1 MIIQKTKKLCI
12 ATLIISLIFASTT
25 VTPPAAAYAAETGTP
40 FSITDESLFDTA
52 YLNGV
57 LTITGFHQPASGNNL
72 TDIVVPAAIGGQKIR
87 AIGSSVLKGAGDIH
101 NLYLPDTLEQ
111 ISAEAFSSHR
121 IYQIGSYTYHATGDF
136 AVAETASEEKPVT
149 DTPTVE
155 ESSLAFTQ
163 YQLPSCLTVIGE
175 KAFFNSPVHNII
187 FNSPDLT
194 IGTSAFEGTENLG
207 DITVTEKAR
216 ISEIGEYAFQ
226 NSGNLHRFQI
236 NGIIDRIKKGAFQGA
251 GNMNEF
257 VVSETGSISVIEDEA
272 FMNCANLHTVTL
284 RGNVTSIGNNAF
296 SQCGNMNDLI
306 IDSATPYTIGEYAF
320 KNNTNLHHVTLSNG
334 IETIEKGTFE
344 NCANMNTVY
353 LPDSLK
359 DIKEDAFKNLPNL
372 HEITINENVTIA
384 PGAFEGAGDTTKKA
398 LANTNNAAA
407 KAIAGAPV
415 STPTPPVVPVVSVPV
430 VTPPTPA
437 PPQKISVSPVKLKKA
452 AVNKKKK
459 TVTLTWTKNAKASGY
474 TIYKKVVKKGTKAKK
489 AKKIRF
495 KKVKNVNAKTLKLSL
510 KLAKKSTTTFY
521 VKAFIKTKVNGKT
534 VTYYSKASNNKKAV
548 LK

>member
-1 MIIQKTKKLCI
+1 MIIKKTKKLCI
-12 ATLIISLIFASTT
+12 VTLIISLIFAGTAVS
-25 VTPPAAAYAAETGTP
+25 PSADAYAAETDTSP
-40 FSITDESLFDTA
+40 SITDESLFETA
-52 YLNGV
+52 YIDGF

-72 TDIVVPAAIGGQKIR
+72 TDIVVPPAIRGQKIR
-87 AIGSSVLKGAGDIH
+87 AIGSSAFEGAGDIH

-111 ISAEAFSSHR
+111 IFAEAFSSYR
-121 IYQIGSYTYHATGDF
+121 VYQVGSYTYHATGDF
-136 AVAETASEEKPVT
+136 AVVETAPAEKPVV
-149 DTPTVE
+149 DTPSVE
-155 ESSLAFTQ
+155 EGSMAFTQ
-163 YQLPSCLTVIGE
+163 HQLPSSLTVIGE
-175 KAFFNSPVHNII
+175 RAFYNSPVHNII
-187 FNSPDLT
+187 FNSPELT
-194 IGTSAFEGTENLG
+194 IGASAFEGTENLG
-207 DITVTEKAR
+207 DITVTEGTR
-216 ISEIGEYAFQ
+216 ISEIGEYAFR
-226 NSGNLHRFQI
+226 NSGNLH
-236 NGIIDRIKKGAFQGA
+236 
-251 GNMNEF
+251 MNEF

-296 SQCGNMNDLI
+296 SQCGNMNDLVI
-306 IDSATPYTIGEYAF
+306 ESTTSYTIGEYAF

-344 NCANMNTVY
+344 NCANMNTVH

-359 DIKEDAFKNLPNL
+359 NIKEDAFKNLPNL
-372 HEITINENVTIA
+372 QEITINENVTIA
-384 PGAFEGAGDTTKKA
+384 PNAFEGAGDATKKA

-415 STPTPPVVPVVSVPV
+415 PTPAPPAVPLVSVPV

-437 PPQKISVSPVKLKKA
+437 PPQKISVSSVKLKKA

-459 TVTLTWTKNAKASGY
+459 KVTLTWSKNPKASGY

-489 AKKIRF
+489 AKKIKF
-495 KKVKNVNAKTLKLSL
+495 KKVKNVSAKTLKFSL

-534 VTYYSKASNNKKAV
+534 VTYYSKASNNKKAT

>member
-1 MIIQKTKKLCI
+1 MIIRKTKKLFI
-12 ATLIISLIFASTT
+12 ATLILSLIFTSIAVSPSAET
-25 VTPPAAAYAAETGTP
+25 YAAETDTP
-40 FSITDESLFDTA
+40 LSITDESLFETA
-52 YLNGV
+52 YIDGL

-87 AIGSSVLKGAGDIH
+87 AIGSSAFEGAGDIH

-111 ISAEAFSSHR
+111 IFAEAFSSYR
-121 IYQIGSYTYHATGDF
+121 VYQVGSYTYHATGDF
-136 AVAETASEEKPVT
+136 AVSETAPTEIPSPE
-149 DTPTVE
+149 TPTVE
-155 ESSLAFTQ
+155 EGSMTFTQ
-163 YQLPSCLTVIGE
+163 HQLPSCLTVIGE
-175 KAFFNSPVHNII
+175 KAFYNSPVHNII
-187 FNSPDLT
+187 FNSPELA

-207 DITVTEKAR
+207 DITVTEGTR

-226 NSGNLHRFQI
+226 NSGNLHSFRVS
-236 NGIIDRIKKGAFQGA
+236 GIIDRIKKGAFQGA

-296 SQCGNMNDLI
+296 SQCGNMNDLVI
-306 IDSATPYTIGEYAF
+306 ESTTSYTIGEYAF

-359 DIKEDAFKNLPNL
+359 NIKEDAFKNLPNL
-372 HEITINENVTIA
+372 QEITINENVIIA
-384 PGAFEGAGDTTKKA
+384 PDAFEGAGDATKKA

-407 KAIAGAPV
+407 KAIAGSPV
-415 STPTPPVVPVVSVPV
+415 PTPAPPAVPLVSVPV

-437 PPQKISVSPVKLKKA
+437 PPQKISVSSVKLKKA

-459 TVTLTWTKNAKASGY
+459 KITLAWSKNPKASGY

-489 AKKIRF
+489 AKKIKF
-495 KKVKNVNAKTLKLSL
+495 KKVKNVSAKTLKLSL

-534 VTYYSKASNNKKAV
+534 ITYYSKASNNKKAV